1 VGVFLLVVLLVQ
13 FGVARALDPRRVGF
27 EATNTDVVD
36 VWTRIDGDGWASFPA
51 AALAVLALLGAVLGI
66 RRALESLISL
76 RVVLCIA
83 PLFLRVGNGGP
94 FLRRLGF
101 LR

>member
-13 FGVARALDPRRVGF
+13 FGVAHVNLDPRRVGF

-66 RRALESLISL
+66 RRALD
-76 RVVLCIA
+76 R
-83 PLFLRVGNGGP
+83 
-94 FLRRLGF
+94 
-101 LR
+101 